1 MIWQIYK
8 VFFTYHFTRSLSFV
22 AAAKFSLFTFHFS
35 LKIAN
40 FANSFAKLQC
50 TRQFK
55 EKQAFLLHC
64 SRFFV
69 TLASP
74 KLLHLGKAQINLAF
88 HSTFRNFANKNK
100 TFYNTTMLQI
110 RCKNNNM
117 TKSFPEGTSL
127 LDVYQEFADDI
138 KLPYPVVS
146 AKVNNAS
153 QGLKFRL
160 YQNRDVEFLDA
171 REGSGHRVYVR
182 SLCFVLYKATQ
193 DLFPGSK
200 LFIEHTISRGYY
212 CNFKKKGYE
221 PMVEGDVEKIR
232 ERMQEII
239 NLDMPF
245 RRNEATTE
253 EALRVFAERGLTDKV
268 KLLESSGQIYS
279 DYYMLG
285 DTADYYYGPLVPSA
299 GYLTVWGLETYH
311 DGMLLRVPDWN
322 NPTQLAEKV
331 DMPKTYEMFA
341 EKTKWDIIMRL
352 SNAGDVNKAILKGH
366 ASELI
371 QVSEALQEKKIV
383 QIAEE
388 IDRRFHDEENPVR
401 MVLITGPSSSGKTT
415 FCKRLSVQLLACG
428 LRPLSFST
436 DDYFVNRLDTP
447 KLPNGDY
454 DFDNIETVEYHLLED
469 HLLRLMKGERVEIPE
484 YNFVTGK
491 REWNGKKL
499 KLAGDTVLIIEGIH
513 ALNPLLTKKIPDSL
527 KYKIYISALT
537 SISLDDHNWIPVRD
551 NRLLRRIIRDYNKG
565 AYTAQQTIA
574 QWKNVCEAE
583 DQWIFPFQETADAM
597 FNSALNI
604 EFAVLRT
611 HAEIILASVPK
622 NCDEYAEA
630 HRLLKFL
637 RYFIPISDKE
647 IPPTSIMREFVGG
660 SSFKYP
666 R

>member
-1 MIWQIYK
+1 
-8 VFFTYHFTRSLSFV
+8 
-22 AAAKFSLFTFHFS
+22 
-35 LKIAN
+35 
-40 FANSFAKLQC
+40 
-50 TRQFK
+50 
-55 EKQAFLLHC
+55 
-64 SRFFV
+64 
-69 TLASP
+69 
-74 KLLHLGKAQINLAF
+74 
-88 HSTFRNFANKNK
+88 
-100 TFYNTTMLQI
+100 MLQI
-110 RCKNNNM
+110 RCKNNNV

-127 LDVYQEFADDI
+127 LDVYQEFAEDI

-182 SLCFVLYKATQ
+182 SLSFVLYKATQ
-193 DLFPGSK
+193 DIFPGSK
-200 LFIEHTISRGYY
+200 LFIEHSLCRGFY
-212 CNFKKKGYE
+212 CNFKKKDGGSLTDE
-221 PMVEGDVEKIR
+221 DVDQIKQ
-232 ERMQEII
+232 RMQEII

-245 RRNEATTE
+245 RRTEATNE
-253 EALRVFAERGLTDKV
+253 EAIRVFAERGFSDKV
-268 KLLESSGQIYS
+268 KLLETSGHIYS
-279 DYYMLG
+279 DYYTLG
-285 DTADYYYGPLVPSA
+285 DTVDYYYGPLVPSTS
-299 GYLTVWGLETYH
+299 YLKIWGLERYEQ
-311 DGMLLRVPDWN
+311 GLLLRVPDWN
-322 NPTQLAEKV
+322 NPNQLAEKV
-331 DMPKTYEMFA
+331 AQPKTFEMFA
-341 EKTKWDIIMRL
+341 EKTRWDIIMRL
-352 SNAGDVNKAILKGH
+352 SNAGDGNKAIMRGH

-388 IDRRFHDEENPVR
+388 IERRFHREENPVK

-428 LRPLSFST
+428 LRPVSFST
-436 DDYFVNRLDTP
+436 DDYFVNRVDTP

-454 DFDNIETVEYHLLED
+454 DFDNIETVEYALLED
-469 HLLRLMKGERVEIPE
+469 HLLRLMQGERVEIPE

-499 KLAGDTVLIIEGIH
+499 KLSNDTVLIIEGIH

-565 AYTAQQTIA
+565 AFTAQETIA

-583 DQWIFPFQETADAM
+583 DKWIFPFQESADVM

-604 EFAVLRT
+604 EFAVLRI
-611 HAEIILASVPK
+611 HAELILASVPK
-622 NCDEYAEA
+622 NCPEYAEA
-630 HRLLKFL
+630 HRLMKFIHFFL
-637 RYFIPISDKE
+637 PVSDKE

-660 SSFKYP
+660 SSFKY
-666 R
+666 

>member
-1 MIWQIYK
+1 
-8 VFFTYHFTRSLSFV
+8 
-22 AAAKFSLFTFHFS
+22 
-35 LKIAN
+35 
-40 FANSFAKLQC
+40 
-50 TRQFK
+50 
-55 EKQAFLLHC
+55 
-64 SRFFV
+64 
-69 TLASP
+69 
-74 KLLHLGKAQINLAF
+74 
-88 HSTFRNFANKNK
+88 
-100 TFYNTTMLQI
+100 MLQI
-110 RCKNNNM
+110 RCKNNNV

-182 SLCFVLYKATQ
+182 SLSFVLYKATQ
-193 DLFPGSK
+193 DIFPGSK
-200 LFIEHTISRGYY
+200 LFIEHSLCRGFY
-212 CNFKKKGYE
+212 CNFKKKDGGALTDE
-221 PMVEGDVEKIR
+221 DVDQIKQ
-232 ERMQEII
+232 RMQEII

-245 RRNEATTE
+245 RRTEATNE
-253 EALRVFAERGLTDKV
+253 EAIRVFAERGFSDKV
-268 KLLESSGQIYS
+268 KLLETSGHIYS
-279 DYYMLG
+279 DYYTLG
-285 DTADYYYGPLVPSA
+285 DTVDYYYGPLVPSTS
-299 GYLTVWGLETYH
+299 YLKIWGLERYEQ
-311 DGMLLRVPDWN
+311 GLLLRVPDWN
-322 NPTQLAEKV
+322 NPNQLAEKV
-331 DMPKTYEMFA
+331 AQPKTFEMFA
-341 EKTKWDIIMRL
+341 EKTRWDIIMRL
-352 SNAGDVNKAILKGH
+352 SNAGDVNKAIMRGH

-388 IDRRFHDEENPVR
+388 IERRFHREENPVK

-428 LRPLSFST
+428 LRPVSFST
-436 DDYFVNRLDTP
+436 DDYFVNRVDTP

-454 DFDNIETVEYHLLED
+454 DFDNIETVEYALLED

-499 KLAGDTVLIIEGIH
+499 KLSNDTVLIIEGIH

-565 AYTAQQTIA
+565 AFTAQETIA

-583 DQWIFPFQETADAM
+583 DKWIFPFQESADVM

-604 EFAVLRT
+604 EFAVLRI
-611 HAEIILASVPK
+611 HAELILASVPK
-622 NCDEYAEA
+622 NCPEYAEA
-630 HRLLKFL
+630 HRLMKFIHFFL
-637 RYFIPISDKE
+637 PVSDKE

-660 SSFKYP
+660 SSFKY
-666 R
+666 

>member
-1 MIWQIYK
+1 
-8 VFFTYHFTRSLSFV
+8 
-22 AAAKFSLFTFHFS
+22 
-35 LKIAN
+35 
-40 FANSFAKLQC
+40 
-50 TRQFK
+50 
-55 EKQAFLLHC
+55 
-64 SRFFV
+64 
-69 TLASP
+69 
-74 KLLHLGKAQINLAF
+74 
-88 HSTFRNFANKNK
+88 
-100 TFYNTTMLQI
+100 MLQI

-160 YQNRDVEFLDA
+160 FQNRDVEFLDA
-171 REGSGHRVYVR
+171 REGSGHRCYVR
-182 SLCFVLYKATQ
+182 SLSFVLYKATQ

-200 LFIEHTISRGYY
+200 LFIEHSISRGYY
-212 CNFKKKGYE
+212 CNFKKRNSE
-221 PMVEGDVEKIR
+221 ALTDGDVER
-232 ERMQEII
+232 LRQRMQEII
-239 NLDMPF
+239 SLDMPF

-253 EALRVFAERGLTDKV
+253 EAVRVFAERGFSDKV
-268 KLLESSGQIYS
+268 KLLETSGQIYS

-299 GYLTVWGLETYH
+299 GYLKVWGLERFH
-311 DGMLLRVPDWN
+311 DGLLLRVPDWN
-322 NPTQLAEKV
+322 NPLQLAEKV
-331 DMPKTYEMFA
+331 DQPKTFEMFA
-341 EKTKWDIIMRL
+341 EKVRWDIIMRL
-352 SNAGDVNKAILKGH
+352 SNAGDVNKAVLKGH

-383 QIAEE
+383 KIAEE
-388 IDRRFHDEENPVR
+388 IDRRFHREKDPVR
-401 MVLITGPSSSGKTT
+401 LVLITGPSSSGKTT

-428 LRPLSFST
+428 LRPYSFST

-454 DFDNIETVEYHLLED
+454 DFDNIETVEYSLLED
-469 HLLRLMKGERVEIPE
+469 HLTRLMQGERVEIPE
-484 YNFVTGK
+484 YNFTTGK

-499 KLAGDTVLIIEGIH
+499 KLTGDTVLIIEGIH
-513 ALNPLLTKKIPDSL
+513 ALNPLLTKKIADSA
-527 KYKIYISALT
+527 KFKIYISALT
-537 SISLDDHNWIPVRD
+537 SISLDDHNWIPTRD

-565 AYTAQQTIA
+565 AFTARETIS

-583 DQWIFPFQETADAM
+583 DKWIFPFQETADVM

-622 NCDEYAEA
+622 NCPEYAEA
-630 HRLLKFL
+630 HRLLKFIHF
-637 RYFIPISDKE
+637 FIPVSDKE

-660 SSFKYP
+660 SSFKY
-666 R
+666 

>member
-1 MIWQIYK
+1 
-8 VFFTYHFTRSLSFV
+8 
-22 AAAKFSLFTFHFS
+22 
-35 LKIAN
+35 
-40 FANSFAKLQC
+40 
-50 TRQFK
+50 
-55 EKQAFLLHC
+55 
-64 SRFFV
+64 
-69 TLASP
+69 
-74 KLLHLGKAQINLAF
+74 
-88 HSTFRNFANKNK
+88 
-100 TFYNTTMLQI
+100 MLQI
-110 RCKNNNM
+110 RCKNNNV

-127 LDVYQEFADDI
+127 LDVYQEFADEI

-193 DLFPGSK
+193 DIFAGSK

-212 CNFKKKGYE
+212 CNFKKRAGE
-221 PMVEGDVEKIR
+221 PLTETDVERIR

-253 EALRVFAERGLTDKV
+253 EDIRVFAERGFTDKV
-268 KLLESSGQIYS
+268 KLLETSGQIYS

-299 GYLTVWGLETYH
+299 GYLTVWGLEPYH

-322 NPTQLAEKV
+322 NPTVLAEKV

-341 EKTKWDIIMRL
+341 EKTRWDIIMRL
-352 SNAGDVNKAILKGH
+352 SNAGDVNRAVQRGH

-388 IDRRFHDEENPVR
+388 IDRRFHNEKNPVR
-401 MVLITGPSSSGKTT
+401 LVLITGPSSSGKTT

-428 LRPLSFST
+428 LRPMSFST
-436 DDYFVNRLDTP
+436 DDYFVNRVDTP

-454 DFDNIETVEYHLLED
+454 DFDNIETVEYALLED
-469 HLLRLMKGERVEIPE
+469 HLLRLMQGERVEVPE
-484 YNFVTGK
+484 YNFVTGM

-499 KLAGDTVLIIEGIH
+499 KLSNDSVLIIEGIH
-513 ALNPLLTKKIPDSL
+513 ALNPLLTKKIPDTA
-527 KYKIYISALT
+527 KFKIYISALT

-565 AYTAQQTIA
+565 AYTAQETIS

-583 DQWIFPFQETADAM
+583 DKWIFPYQETADVM

-622 NCDEYAEA
+622 NCPEYAEA
-630 HRLLKFL
+630 HRLLKFIH
-637 RYFIPISDKE
+637 YFLPVSDKE

-660 SSFKYP
+660 SSFKY
-666 R
+666 

>member
-1 MIWQIYK
+1 M
-8 VFFTYHFTRSLSFV
+8 
-22 AAAKFSLFTFHFS
+22 
-35 LKIAN
+35 
-40 FANSFAKLQC
+40 
-50 TRQFK
+50 
-55 EKQAFLLHC
+55 LH
-64 SRFFV
+64 
-69 TLASP
+69 
-74 KLLHLGKAQINLAF
+74 
-88 HSTFRNFANKNK
+88 
-100 TFYNTTMLQI
+100 I
-110 RCKNNNM
+110 RCKNNNV
-117 TKSFPEGTSL
+117 TKAFPEGCSL
-127 LDVYQEFADDI
+127 LDVYQEFADEI

-153 QGLKFRL
+153 EGLKFRL

-182 SLCFVLYKATQ
+182 SLCFLLYKATQ
-193 DLFPGSK
+193 DVFPGSK

-212 CNFKKKGYE
+212 CNFKKKNN
-221 PMVEGDVEKIR
+221 EGLTDGDIEQIC
-232 ERMQEII
+232 ERMKEIV

-245 RRNEATTE
+245 RRTEATNE
-253 EALRVFAERGLTDKV
+253 EAIRVFAERGFSDKV
-268 KLLESSGQIYS
+268 KLLETSGQIYS

-299 GYLTVWGLETYH
+299 GYLKVFGLEPYH

-322 NPTQLAEKV
+322 NPTVLAEKV
-331 DMPKTYEMFA
+331 DMPKTYEMFR

-383 QIAEE
+383 QIAEDIE
-388 IDRRFHDEENPVR
+388 RRFHAEENPIR
-401 MVLITGPSSSGKTT
+401 LVLITGPSSSGKTT
-415 FCKRLSVQLLACG
+415 FCKRLSIQLLACG
-428 LRPLSFST
+428 LRPMSFST
-436 DDYFVNRLDTP
+436 DDYFVNRVDTP

-454 DFDNIETVEYHLLED
+454 DFDNIETVDYALLED
-469 HLLRLMKGERVEIPE
+469 HLSRLMKGERVEVPE
-484 YNFVTGK
+484 YNFTTGK

-513 ALNPLLTKKIPDSL
+513 ALNPKLTQNIEDSL
-527 KYKIYISALT
+527 KYRIYISALT

-565 AYTAQQTIA
+565 AYTARETIA

-583 DQWIFPFQETADAM
+583 DKWIFPYQETADAM

-611 HAEIILASVPK
+611 HAEIILSSVQR
-622 NCDEYAEA
+622 NCPEFAEA
-630 HRLLKFL
+630 HRLLKFIH
-637 RYFIPISDKE
+637 YFLPVSDKE

-660 SSFKYP
+660 SSFKY
-666 R
+666 

>member
-1 MIWQIYK
+1 
-8 VFFTYHFTRSLSFV
+8 
-22 AAAKFSLFTFHFS
+22 
-35 LKIAN
+35 
-40 FANSFAKLQC
+40 
-50 TRQFK
+50 
-55 EKQAFLLHC
+55 
-64 SRFFV
+64 
-69 TLASP
+69 
-74 KLLHLGKAQINLAF
+74 
-88 HSTFRNFANKNK
+88 
-100 TFYNTTMLQI
+100 MLQI

-221 PMVEGDVEKIR
+221 PLVEGDVERIR

-454 DFDNIETVEYHLLED
+454 DFDNIETVEYNLLED

>member
-1 MIWQIYK
+1 MHSAIQRK
-8 VFFTYHFTRSLSFV
+8 TSFSFALLSF
-22 AAAKFSLFTFHFS
+22 
-35 LKIAN
+35 
-40 FANSFAKLQC
+40 
-50 TRQFK
+50 
-55 EKQAFLLHC
+55 
-64 SRFFV
+64 
-69 TLASP
+69 
-74 KLLHLGKAQINLAF
+74 
-88 HSTFRNFANKNK
+88 FRNFANKNK

-221 PMVEGDVEKIR
+221 PMVDGDVEKIR

-454 DFDNIETVEYHLLED
+454 DFDNIETVEYNLLED

-630 HRLLKFL
+630 RLLKFL